1 MSFAKPYIK
10 IKAKIKT
17 IEANPKAREKIPPNG
32 GSRTVKLVFCFCP
45 NQLPGQL
52 DSLGILTEAEFEV
65 SLLVQVGGSVVQ
77 VMWLVGGCVE

>member
-1 MSFAKPYIK
+1 M
-10 IKAKIKT
+10 
-17 IEANPKAREKIPPNG
+17 
-32 GSRTVKLVFCFCP
+32 KLVLCFGP
-45 NQLPGQL
+45 NLLPGQI